1 MTHITTASGV
11 QFDPLNPR
19 AEDIRMDDII
29 AALPRICRFNGH
41 CKWFYSV
48 AQHSCLVY
56 ENAVTFPGERWAL
69 LHDAAEIYTSDVP
82 APIKTE
88 LGIEAIEQRIL
99 DCIAERFDLCSPIP
113 SEVWQC
119 DQRALAT
126 EWRDLMP
133 PSRSLSSVTNAMP
146 FSRKIHMA
154 SEHQVR
160 EGFKAALRIVGLY
173 DGR

>member
-48 AQHSCLVY
+48 AQHSCLVAAY
-56 ENAVTFPGERWAL
+56 CKGHESQRWAL

-82 APIKTE
+82 APIKAE
-88 LGIEAIEQRIL
+88 LGIEAIEQRIML
-99 DCIAERFDLCSPIP
+99 CIADRFDLTAVVPH
-113 SEVWQC
+113 EVWRN

-126 EWRDLMP
+126 EWRCLMP
-133 PSRSLSSVTNAMP
+133 HTRPICSVTSAVP
-146 FSRKIHMA
+146 FNWKIQMR

-160 EGFKAALRIVGLY
+160 DDFKMMAREFGLY
-173 DGR
+173 EGR